1 MPNHI
6 QQSQSETEILT
17 SNLLR
22 QYDACNKIDEN
33 STYLDNDSHP
43 YDISDDY
50 ELMDLRIRKLQ
61 ERKHLWS
68 TDNVR
73 KEFSPM
79 VTALMRSAICYPVI
93 DEESEVNC
101 IREELV
107 LNTDTKYV
115 PTTCSASAADSTNM
129 KVVGQTKSDIVLT
142 LLHDNQ
148 IVWQLGKCVVIG
160 NLSYFT

>member
-1 MPNHI
+1 MKVAIDFKHKPAMCPQAHAITRFMQAEISSDIKQEEDTDDEMTMGNLEHDGNKKKEVNQTLNELFQNNLPNHI

-33 STYLDNDSHP
+33 STYLDNGSHP

-73 KEFSPM
+73 KKFSPM
-79 VTALMRSAICYPVI
+79 VTALI
-93 DEESEVNC
+93 
-101 IREELV
+101 
-107 LNTDTKYV
+107 
-115 PTTCSASAADSTNM
+115 
-129 KVVGQTKSDIVLT
+129 Q
-142 LLHDNQ
+142 
-148 IVWQLGKCVVIG
+148 
-160 NLSYFT
+160 